1 MIKFSNVRKTYKNSG
16 NNAKEALKGV
26 SFLIDDGEFV
36 FIIGKSGSGKSTI
49 LKCMNCEERPTEG
62 TITIDG
68 FPISDM
74 SRALVPV
81 LRRQI
86 GMIFQDFRLIETKT
100 VAENISFAGEMMGL
114 SRKSLHQKVQLV
126 LNIVGLKDKADAYPQ
141 QLSGGEQQR
150 IAIARAML
158 NNPKIIIADE
168 PTGNLDPE
176 MSENIM
182 ALLLDIN
189 RSGTTVIVCTHDA
202 NMVDRMKKR
211 VIEIEDGIV
220 VRDREDSAYAEEEE
234 KPVPE
239 MALNVDFGEDA
250 DYHAGYD
257 EETYNVEKPP
267 VGDFYFGDTP
277 SVPAAPAVTP
287 LPVQIPVA
295 PVPVSETSVA
305 GESEEEI
312 EEIAF
317 GDMTDISD
325 LPVENEPEEEVPV
338 EVPVKEESVEEPAGE
353 PAEEPV
359 ALPEVPVQPA
369 LPEVKEE
376 IPEPAEEN
384 KEEVSEEPAV
394 EQQAVDESAEEFVK
408 QLFGGAEAVNE
419 ASVAEEE
426 EEIIEEVPVS
436 EFYFGEGPA
445 EISFEQGAVTVEPA
459 KEEKAEQAPVEPAK
473 EEKAE
478 QAPVEDDSWLK
489 EVRMDDID
497 LDIQEDDDE

>member
-36 FIIGKSGSGKSTI
+36 FVIGKSGSGKSTI

-220 VRDREDSAYAEEEE
+220 VRDQEDSAYTEEEEE
-234 KPVPE
+234 KPIPE
-239 MALNVDFGEDA
+239 MALNVEFGEDA
-250 DYHAGYD
+250 DYHGGYD
-257 EETYNVEKPP
+257 EDTYNVEKPP

-277 SVPAAPAVTP
+277 ANAKAVTP
-287 LPVQIPVA
+287 LPVAVPPAPVA
-295 PVPVSETSVA
+295 PVPVPAPVAPLPISETSVA
-305 GESEEEI
+305 DESEEI

-325 LPVENEPEEEVPV
+325 LPVENEVEEVPV
-338 EVPVKEESVEEPAGE
+338 EVSVEAPVEA

-359 ALPEVPVQPA
+359 ATLPEVPEKPA
-369 LPEVKEE
+369 LPEIKEE
-376 IPEPAEEN
+376 ASEP
-384 KEEVSEEPAV
+384 V
-394 EQQAVDESAEEFVK
+394 EESADAFVE
-408 QLFGGAEAVNE
+408 QLFGETEAVNE

-436 EFYFGEGPA
+436 EFYFGETPA
-445 EISFEQGAVTVEPA
+445 EVSFEEDAPAEEPV
-459 KEEKAEQAPVEPAK
+459 KEEPVK
-473 EEKAE
+473 EEPVKEEPVAE
-478 QAPVEDDSWLK
+478 APVEDDSWLK

>member
-36 FIIGKSGSGKSTI
+36 FVIGKSGSGKSTI

-220 VRDREDSAYAEEEE
+220 VRDREDSAYTEEEEE
-234 KPVPE
+234 KPIPE
-239 MALNVDFGEDA
+239 MALNVEFGEDA
-250 DYHAGYD
+250 DYHGGYD
-257 EETYNVEKPP
+257 EDTYNVEKPP

-277 SVPAAPAVTP
+277 ANAKAVTP
-287 LPVQIPVA
+287 LPVAVPVPAPVA
-295 PVPVSETSVA
+295 PLPISETSVA
-305 GESEEEI
+305 DESEEI

-325 LPVENEPEEEVPV
+325 LPVENEVEEVPV
-338 EVPVKEESVEEPAGE
+338 EVPVEA

-359 ALPEVPVQPA
+359 ATLPEVPEKPA
-369 LPEVKEE
+369 LPE
-376 IPEPAEEN
+376 I
-384 KEEVSEEPAV
+384 KEEVSEPV
-394 EQQAVDESAEEFVK
+394 EAQKEEVVDESADAFVE
-408 QLFGGAEAVNE
+408 QLFGKTEAVNE

-436 EFYFGEGPA
+436 EFYFGETPA
-445 EISFEQGAVTVEPA
+445 EVSFEEGAPAEEPV
-459 KEEKAEQAPVEPAK
+459 KEEPVK
-473 EEKAE
+473 EEPVAE
-478 QAPVEDDSWLK
+478 APVEDDSWLK